1 MSGTAMTK
9 TRHASCAGLE
19 LDFQLACDDVQ
30 GIPAAG
36 VIAGWARAA
45 LAGQREQAVLSIRVV
60 GAEEGKALN
69 LEYRGKDYATNV
81 LSFPA
86 EIPAYVEL
94 PLLGDIVIC
103 APVVTAEAVGQGKG
117 LEAHWAHL
125 LVHGVLHLLGY
136 DHTEDSEAEL
146 MEARERAILAGLGF
160 TDPYTPADT

>member
-1 MSGTAMTK
+1 MSGTVMTE

-19 LDFQLACDDVQ
+19 LDIQLACDDVQ
-30 GIPAAG
+30 GIPAADA
-36 VIAGWARAA
+36 IAGWARAA
-45 LAGQREQAVLSIRVV
+45 LAGEREHSELSIRVV

-69 LEYRGKDYATNV
+69 LEYRGKDYPTNV

-103 APVVTAEAVGQGKG
+103 APVVAAEAAGQGKSMD
-117 LEAHWAHL
+117 AHWAHL
-125 LVHGVLHLLGY
+125 VVHGVLHLLGY

-146 MEARERAILAGLGF
+146 MEARERAVLEGLGF
-160 TDPYTPADT
+160 TDPYTPAEA

>member
-1 MSGTAMTK
+1 MSGTGMIETS
-9 TRHASCAGLE
+9 HASCAGLE
-19 LDFQLACDDVQ
+19 LDFQLACDDAQ
-30 GIPAAG
+30 GIPLPD

-45 LAGQREQAVLSIRVV
+45 LAGEREQSELSIRVV

-103 APVVTAEAVGQGKG
+103 APVAAAEAAGQGKSMD
-117 LEAHWAHL
+117 AHWAHL
-125 LVHGVLHLLGY
+125 VVHGVLHLLGY
-136 DHTEDSEAEL
+136 DHIEDSEAEL
-146 MEARERAILAGLGF
+146 MEARERAILEGLGF